1 MTMEN
6 SRLVND
12 LISITSR
19 LIALMNTE
27 VEKLRA
33 HDIKAVETLQSEKS
47 GLARAYETL
56 IRELRK
62 QPGILRDVAPAL
74 RDELVVKAREFQRL
88 LVQNEVA
95 LRAAREVNARVLKAI
110 ADAVMENQKGPESY
124 SRSGAHEGAKQARA
138 PISMTLNQTL

>member
-1 MTMEN
+1 MEN
-6 SRLVND
+6 TQLVND

-19 LIALMNTE
+19 LITLMNTE
-27 VEKLRA
+27 VEALRA
-33 HDIKAVETLQSEKS
+33 HDIKSVEALQSEK
-47 GLARAYETL
+47 GALARAYETL

-62 QPGILRDVAPAL
+62 QPGVLREVAPAL
-74 RDELVVKAREFQRL
+74 RDALVIKAREFQRL

-110 ADAVMENQKGPESY
+110 ADAVTDSKKEPVTY
-124 SRSGAHEGAKQARA
+124 SRSGKPDSTKQTRL

>member
-1 MTMEN
+1 MEN
-6 SRLVND
+6 TRLVND

-19 LIALMNTE
+19 LITLMNAE
-27 VEKLRA
+27 VERLRA
-33 HDIKAVETLQSEKS
+33 HDIKGVENLQSEK
-47 GLARAYETL
+47 GALARAYETL

-74 RDELVVKAREFQRL
+74 RDELVVKAREFKRL

-110 ADAVMENQKGPESY
+110 ADAVTESQKGPDSY
-124 SRSGAHEGAKQARA
+124 SRSGAHEAVKAARS
-138 PISMTLNQTL
+138 PVSMTLNRTL